1 MEIQRVKTLEAIQ
14 NLECGYYYEAEQ
26 GNFEKIPGMPIA
38 YWARGALFQV
48 FEHGKISNFGEAKVG
63 IGSGNTDYFLKLWP
77 EVCFNKISFNRT
89 NGDIKHINWVPI
101 NKGGYYRK
109 WYGNNEYVINWR
121 DDGYELKNYRGQQ
134 NRKLSYPRNL
144 EYQLKESLTWGDITS
159 GGFSMRYSSG
169 GFFFSDIGNSLFVT
183 NRKRIFYILGYCNS
197 NVFLLLTRFI
207 NPTIHFKPGNMLSMP
222 VQIIENKNLIETVDL
237 KVRENISISKTDW
250 DSFET
255 SWDFKIHP
263 LLNKE
268 FNFMYLDLD
277 TGQPSKTIESA
288 YDIWKQ
294 FANNNFNQLK
304 SNEEELNRIFI
315 EIYGLEDELTPEVS
329 DKDITITKIF
339 DTREEIYEDIK
350 GNRYILTKEDVIKSF
365 ISYAVGCMFGRYS
378 LDKEGLAYAG
388 GKFCD
393 KWKIENGEWKIKD
406 KDSWVKSSINIAE
419 DNIIFITD
427 EEYFEDDIVNRFV
440 DFVKTVYGEEPLEEN
455 LNFIADAL
463 GGRGTPKEIIR
474 NYFLR
479 DFYKD
484 HIKTYQKRPI
494 YWQYDSGKQNG
505 FKAIIYMHRYDE
517 DTTGRVRVDYLHKM
531 QKAYEIAVDNFKYT
545 IANNKNPREVAKA
558 EKHLTKIT
566 KQLKECK
573 DYDEKIA
580 HLAIARI
587 PIDLDD
593 GVKVNYDKIQTD
605 EKGKNLR
612 ILTKV

>member
-1 MEIQRVKTLEAIQ
+1 
-14 NLECGYYYEAEQ
+14 YETEQ
-26 GNFEKIPGMPIA
+26 DNFEKIPGMPIA
-38 YWARGALFQV
+38 YW
-48 FEHGKISNFGEAKVG
+48 ISSRLSE
-63 IGSGNTDYFLKLWP
+63 TFLKHSLARHATCKSGIMTGADNLFTKYWFEP
-77 EVCFNKISFNRT
+77 PNSNINFNCLNSKMYSGSSEKWF
-89 NGDIKHINWVPI
+89 PI
-101 NKGGYYRK
+101 NSGGFRK
-109 WYGNNEYVINWR
+109 WYGNLEIIVNIQNHGHDIR
-121 DDGYELKNYRGQQ
+121 NKKGINYRLRDEQFYFREGAVWSEICTGTFSA
-134 NRKLSYPRNL
+134 RYCRNNTL
-144 EYQLKESLTWGDITS
+144 
-159 GGFSMRYSSG
+159 F
-169 GFFFSDIGNSLFVT
+169 FVT
-183 NRKRIFYILGYCNS
+183 APIAIPNNPADNSYLIALLNCNVSNYIFNI
-197 NVFLLLTRFI
+197 I
-207 NPTIHFKPGNMLSMP
+207 NPTLHYNIGCVEALPFIYSERAEIFSMAN
-222 VQIIENKNLIETVDL
+222 Q
-237 KVRENISISKTDW
+237 NILISKTDW

-263 LLNKE
+263 LLNRE
-268 FNFMYLDLD
+268 FNFMHPDLD
-277 TGQPSKTIESA
+277 TGQPNKTIESA

-339 DTREEIYEDIK
+339 DTKEEIYEDIK

-531 QKAYEIAVDNFKYT
+531 QKAYETAIDNLKYT
-545 IANNKNPREVAKA
+545 VANNKNPREVAKA
-558 EKHLTKIT
+558 EKHLTRIT

-580 HLAIARI
+580 HLAVARI

-605 EKGKNLR
+605 EKGKNLQ
-612 ILTKV
+612 ILTKI

>member
-1 MEIQRVKTLEAIQ
+1 KLVASDQELTDRKKLTTDHYPLTTNHYPLPA
-14 NLECGYYYEAEQ
+14 NYYPLNTKIEQAYEQ
-26 GNFEKIPGMPIA
+26 YKNFT
-38 YWARGALFQV
+38 
-48 FEHGKISNFGEAKVG
+48 
-63 IGSGNTDYFLKLWP
+63 NT
-77 EVCFNKISFNRT
+77 
-89 NGDIKHINWVPI
+89 
-101 NKGGYYRK
+101 
-109 WYGNNEYVINWR
+109 
-121 DDGYELKNYRGQQ
+121 Q
-134 NRKLSYPRNL
+134 
-144 EYQLKESLTWGDITS
+144 
-159 GGFSMRYSSG
+159 
-169 GFFFSDIGNSLFVT
+169 
-183 NRKRIFYILGYCNS
+183 
-197 NVFLLLTRFI
+197 
-207 NPTIHFKPGNMLSMP
+207 
-222 VQIIENKNLIETVDL
+222 
-237 KVRENISISKTDW
+237 
-250 DSFET
+250 
-255 SWDFKIHP
+255 
-263 LLNKE
+263 
-268 FNFMYLDLD
+268 
-277 TGQPSKTIESA
+277 
-288 YDIWKQ
+288 
-294 FANNNFNQLK
+294 FNQLK

-388 GKFCD
+388 GRFGD

-419 DNIIFITD
+419 DNIIFITE
-427 EEYFEDDIVNRFV
+427 EEYFDDDIVNRFV
-440 DFVKTVYGEEPLEEN
+440 DFVRIVYGAEPLEEN

-531 QKAYEIAVDNFKYT
+531 QKAYETAIDNLKYT
-545 IANNKNPREVAKA
+545 VANNKNPREVAKA

-580 HLAIARI
+580 HLAVARI

-605 EKGKNLR
+605 EKGKNLQ
-612 ILTKV
+612 ILTKI